1 MVHMGTL
8 RDYEK
13 GEGKDWNVKGSIA
26 YGKGQVHE
34 DFKGLQQDLNRF
46 ASQVGFPK
54 LQVDGFLGDET
65 VAAWRKT
72 YDTALKKDPLAT
84 IEILPIVSKE
94 QLATVCQRV
103 RHWLQTT
110 GVKVLGNQAQA

>member
-1 MVHMGTL
+1 MAEI
-8 RDYEK
+8 RDYQQ

-46 ASQVGFPK
+46 ADAVGFKK
-54 LQVDGFLGDET
+54 LEVDGFLGQNT
-65 VAAWRKT
+65 VTAWQKT
-72 YDTALKKDPLAT
+72 YKAALARDPLAT
-84 IEILPIVSKE
+84 IEIAAIVSKE

-110 GVKVLGNQAQA
+110 GARVLSSRA